1 MAFTLTDVLQ
11 ASFRTSR
18 KADSIN
24 DELRRILGL
33 PTRYGPARLA
43 IARSLCSAGPL
54 LLAQAYDDDPGK
66 VIKGDQLF
74 GSDADLA
81 TWTALIVE
89 RASRNE
95 MSRRDLQV
103 LVAAHWQRGAELLWQ
118 EWQDCEQDFDRFVRA
133 LCDRAGLVT
142 HRGDAVD
149 ASHPDKRLGGDL
161 RPKPVLVRLGN
172 PGTEVGTDQE
182 VTWGINAPGVSP
194 HIAAMGTLGTG
205 KTRTGMDLLRQIK
218 EQSGCAA
225 IVFDLKGDLASDR
238 KLVEVLGA
246 ETVNPPNAPVP
257 LDVLRARGNDDQS
270 LTEAALRFRESFARV
285 AESKLGGIQLDAL
298 REGARRAFARGGRV
312 RIENIHDSIA
322 HIYDDE
328 GRKPDSMTATFNDL
342 CSFRLFEPKMA
353 PETFF
358 ARSWI
363 IDLHGATETV
373 QRLVAFLLFDAID
386 VWFKRLDDAPI
397 DSSGNRALRLVV
409 AIDEARRVLGYGQPS
424 LIDILRMSRSK
435 GGAVMLISQ
444 SPDDFAQEEEDFLQ
458 NIGLTFSFQTN
469 AKPGSLKRVFGENVD
484 LAGLGKGVCVTR
496 LPDVSRRRPIRVQAW
511 MPSL

>member
-1 MAFTLTDVLQ
+1 VL
-11 ASFRTSR
+11 
-18 KADSIN
+18 I
-24 DELRRILGL
+24 
-33 PTRYGPARLA
+33 
-43 IARSLCSAGPL
+43 
-54 LLAQAYDDDPGK
+54 
-66 VIKGDQLF
+66 
-74 GSDADLA
+74 
-81 TWTALIVE
+81 
-89 RASRNE
+89 
-95 MSRRDLQV
+95 
-103 LVAAHWQRGAELLWQ
+103 
-118 EWQDCEQDFDRFVRA
+118 
-133 LCDRAGLVT
+133 
-142 HRGDAVD
+142 
-149 ASHPDKRLGGDL
+149 
-161 RPKPVLVRLGN
+161 RLGN
-172 PGTEVGTDQE
+172 PGTEVGTDRE
-182 VTWGINAPGVSP
+182 VTWVINGPGVSP

-225 IVFDLKGDLASDR
+225 IVFDFKGDLAADR

-246 ETVNPPNAPVP
+246 KTVNPPSAPVP

-298 REGARRAFARGGRV
+298 REGARRALARDGRV
-312 RIENIHDSIA
+312 RIANIRDSIA
-322 HIYDDE
+322 QLYEDE

-342 CSFRLFEPKMA
+342 CSFRLFEPEMA

-358 ARSWI
+358 ACSWI

-397 DSSGNRALRLVV
+397 DSSGNRALRLLV

-424 LIDILRMSRSK
+424 LIDIVRMSRSK
-435 GGAVMLISQ
+435 GGVVMLISQ

-469 AKPGSLKRVFGENVD
+469 AKPSSLKRVFGENVD

-496 LPDVSRRRPIRVQAW
+496 LPDTTRRRPIRVQAW
-511 MPSL
+511 MPS